1 MPPISRRLA
10 AIAWLTAAALTAG
23 CGGAAG
29 GVDGDANPPVT
40 SAHVTL
46 RDSSVEHTTPDRPQG
61 ALVPVRQ
68 VTDGDTLQVD
78 IAGERER
85 VRLIG
90 IDTPE
95 RGECLADAAAD
106 RLSQLLEGGEVH
118 LEVDTTDR
126 DRYGRMLRYAHV
138 DDIFIN
144 EALVADGLAIARRY
158 PPDTGQADVLE
169 SAQADAKA
177 AKLGMWGDQACGS
190 TAAGADHMEL
200 SALRADPPGDDN
212 ADLNGEWVELT
223 NTSDASIDLTGW
235 GIKDESA
242 SHRYSFPNG
251 FELKAGATVRLSTG
265 CGTDEARRLYW
276 CMTNSAVW
284 NNSGDTA
291 FLLDPNGNITDT
303 YRYDDTGERRS

>member
-144 EALVADGLAIARRY
+144 LDDGDDDVLTL
-158 PPDTGQADVLE
+158 DVEEADVVNID
-169 SAQADAKA
+169 ADADDD
-177 AKLGMWGDQACGS
+177 LNID
-190 TAAGADHMEL
+190 
-200 SALRADPPGDDN
+200 DDN
-212 ADLNGEWVELT
+212 IHDLNVIV
-223 NTSDASIDLTGW
+223 D
-235 GIKDESA
+235 
-242 SHRYSFPNG
+242 
-251 FELKAGATVRLSTG
+251 
-265 CGTDEARRLYW
+265 
-276 CMTNSAVW
+276 
-284 NNSGDTA
+284 
-291 FLLDPNGNITDT
+291 
-303 YRYDDTGERRS
+303 